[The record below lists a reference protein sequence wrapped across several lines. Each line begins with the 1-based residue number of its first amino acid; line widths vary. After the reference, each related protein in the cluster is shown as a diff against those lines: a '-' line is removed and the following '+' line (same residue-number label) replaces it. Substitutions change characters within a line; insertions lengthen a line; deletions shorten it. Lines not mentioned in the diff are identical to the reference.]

1 VCVDGGGGRVLLES
15 FFTREEFASPFRPS
29 PQTAASGITSVLA
42 PSGVQAAK
50 MQRARDLSAQLKTL
64 LLLGLRAKEFERTA
78 IDAIISEITAIG
90 ESEKDGD
97 RDIQT
102 YT

>member
-1 VCVDGGGGRVLLES
+1 MVGCCWNR
-15 FFTREEFASPFRPS
+15 FSPERNLNQNA
-29 PQTAASGITSVLA
+29 QTAASGITSVLA
-42 PSGVQAAK
+42 PSGIQAAK

-64 LLLGLRAKEFERTA
+64 LLLGLRAKDFERTT

-97 RDIQT
+97 RGIQT
-102 YT
+102 YR